1 MSITMAKNSRGQQIA
16 LPGKTGWKAFETA
29 RSDYERLADEQ
40 KKTTAKLRE
49 LGEQREQALADD
61 RVGLAEALRA
71 GRKDPGTGQ
80 VERIDREIAATRRTV
95 SALELAVIAAWDDV
109 VQVVEQNRDRWFREQ
124 EKQVEQARRKT
135 GDYLAAYTGA
145 RETLVAERA
154 MLTFLRSFPDR
165 GLSAAIPAVATLRA
179 PNGEPTNWRTIVAAL
194 EADVDP
200 PAVSSLVTQPQEAN
214 PLVAA

>member
-1 MSITMAKNSRGQQIA
+1 MTTTMAKNSRGQQIA
-16 LPGKTGWKAFETA
+16 LPSKTPWKAFEEA
-29 RSDYERLADEQ
+29 RRDFERLADEQ
-40 KKTTAKLRE
+40 RKTAAKLRQ

-71 GRKDPGTGQ
+71 GKKDPGTDA
-80 VERIDREIAATRRTV
+80 VEKIDREIAATKRTV

-109 VQVVEQNRDRWFREQ
+109 VQVVEQNRERWFREQ

-179 PNGEPTNWRTIVAAL
+179 PNGEPTHWRTIVAAL

-200 PAVSSLVTQPQEAN
+200 PPVKSLSTQAQEAD